1 MGVYLHK
8 DKSLDGHKISRCN
21 LKQCKVR
28 SIGFWVKNNSL
39 ELAKTISSSDL
50 KFTITGQYS
59 KDRWFVCTRGCFVS
73 YCMSKGWISVIQ
85 EYFYWKI
92 EDSFYYLIKILITQY
107 AVDNF
112 SFFFLISL
120 WEYIIYI
127 QYDNLVF

>member
-1 MGVYLHK
+1 
-8 DKSLDGHKISRCN
+8 
-21 LKQCKVR
+21 
-28 SIGFWVKNNSL
+28 
-39 ELAKTISSSDL
+39 
-50 KFTITGQYS
+50 
-59 KDRWFVCTRGCFVS
+59 
-73 YCMSKGWISVIQ
+73 MSKGWISVIQ

-92 EDSFYYLIKILITQY
+92 EDSFYYRIKILIIQY